1 MIYIFVLNCLQINEC
16 FAIYC
21 MRQIF
26 IVLILGC
33 TYTRL
38 YLYSVVLI
46 LGSAIIDIN
55 NNILHK
61 FMKFNIYFLVT
72 IAGVAI
78 PYLNLSRMLVKIF
91 NASPTTSFNI
101 V

>member
-1 MIYIFVLNCLQINEC
+1 MNVL
-16 FAIYC
+16 
-21 MRQIF
+21 RF
-26 IVLILGC
+26 IVC
-33 TYTRL
+33 VKYSL